1 MPTYYFK
8 TFRRSLFRNKASF
21 LLNLLAL
28 VLGIGCFL
36 FTLLF
41 VFYEHGYDAGNTRR
55 DRICRLVTDVHSGGN
70 ESKEALTFGL
80 VRDQLRKQFPEIE
93 RIGRFASYDGRT
105 GLRWK
110 PQEALIPV
118 EKLYYAD
125 QDVFDIFSYH
135 LVAGNMQ
142 TCLKAPNTIVLTASL
157 ARRIFGKTD
166 PMGQTLGLKGRPLK
180 VTGVM
185 ADLPGNSDLHFNGLL
200 SADGLSPGV
209 MQDWVFVYVLFR
221 NAGAMRGFQPKL
233 DTFFKNT
240 VNPELGLDAT
250 TQLSCKVQPLAAIHF
265 SPYRER
271 DTPKGNVVY
280 VNIFFIT
287 GILILL
293 IACTNSINLTIVQSF
308 SRVMDVTIRK
318 IYGASKLRLVWQHVL
333 ESLFIGGIAVLLSF
347 LLVWLLIPAFAV
359 VVDRSLSAHD
369 LFNWKVVGA
378 VIAGLVMLGAGGAV
392 YTTVYLNKVQLADTL
407 RSKNSKIGGLRIV
420 PRLMLGFQFF
430 ISTGMLIAAIS
441 VYRQVSYFRSAPLGF
456 NPDNVLIVQL
466 PQNAMDSLENVS
478 DHSAGKFLS
487 NTLDHDPDVVMTSF
501 CDATALPGGDADIDI
516 MEYREHGVK
525 VKKTVYHLDVDAHY
539 FSLLQIP
546 VIRGEGFRDIKD
558 STAKQHALVTTSFVR
573 KAGWTQPIGEVFTT
587 QGGAGPV
594 VRVDGVVPDFHFSSL
609 HHSILPLVIFQQ
621 TDDQDYLL
629 VRVTPA
635 RTAAVLKGL
644 EANWKKAFP
653 EVPFFYSFL
662 DEHLMQ
668 QYRDDNNLLSLLLT
682 LTLLMIA
689 ISCIGLIAYVSFLL
703 RMAKTSIA
711 IRRVI
716 GAAFKDIYALFAWQF
731 AWLLLIGFV
740 VAAPL
745 AWWLSV
751 IWLRQFAYHVDPRP
765 ADLGISLVALGV
777 LVGMIVLRYALHS
790 VRINPGRVLREN

>member
-41 VFYEHGYDAGNTRR
+41 VFYERGYDRSNGKL
-55 DRICRLVTDVHSGGN
+55 DRIGRLVSDVHSGGN
-70 ESKEALTFGL
+70 ESKEAVAFGFL
-80 VRDQLRKQFPEIE
+80 REQLRKQFPEIE
-93 RIGRFASYDGRT
+93 RIGRFDSYDGRT

-110 PQEALIPV
+110 PEETLIPV

-125 QDVFDIFSYH
+125 QDVFDIFDYH
-135 LVAGNMQ
+135 LLAGDVK
-142 TCLKAPNTIVLTASL
+142 TCLQAPNTIVLTSGL

-180 VTGVM
+180 VTGIM
-185 ADLPGNSDLHFNGLL
+185 ADLPGNTDLRFNGLM
-200 SADGLSPGV
+200 SAGGLPPEE
-209 MQDWVFVYVLFR
+209 MQGWMYVYVLFR
-221 NAGAMRGFQPKL
+221 NVKGMTAFQPKL

-240 VNPELGLDAT
+240 LNPEIGADAT
-250 TQLSCKVQPLAAIHF
+250 TRISGLLQPLSAVHF
-265 SPYRER
+265 SAYRER

-318 IYGASKLRLVWQHVL
+318 IYGAGKLRLIWQHVL

-347 LLVWLLIPAFAV
+347 LLVWLLLPAFAV
-359 VVDRSLSAHD
+359 VIDRSLSAHD
-369 LFNWKVVGA
+369 LFNWKVLGA
-378 VIAGLVMLGAGGAV
+378 AIAGLLLLGAGGAV
-392 YTTVYLNKVQLADTL
+392 YTGVYLNKVHLADTL

-456 NPDNVLIVQL
+456 NPDNVLVVQL
-466 PQNAMDSLENVS
+466 PQNALDSAEEAMDR
-478 DHSAGKFLS
+478 SAKNYLR

-501 CDATALPGGDADIDI
+501 CDATALPGGDADIDV
-516 MEYREHGVK
+516 MEYRDHGVK
-525 VKKTVYHLDVDAHY
+525 VRKTIYHLDVDAHY

-546 VIRGEGFRDIKD
+546 VIRGEGFRDVRD
-558 STAKQHALVTTSFVR
+558 STARNHALVTTGFAS
-573 KAGWTQPIGEVFTT
+573 KAGWTNPIGEVITT
-587 QGGAGPV
+587 QSGR
-594 VRVDGVVPDFHFSSL
+594 VRVDGVVPEFHFGSL
-609 HHSILPLVIFQQ
+609 HHIILPLVIFQQ
-621 TDDQDYLL
+621 TNDQDYLL

-668 QYRDDNNLLSLLLT
+668 QYRDDNNLLDLLLT
-682 LTLLMIA
+682 LTVLMIA
-689 ISCIGLIAYVSFLL
+689 ISCIGLVAYVSFLL

-716 GAAFKDIYALFAWQF
+716 GAAFKDIYALFARQF
-731 AWLLLIGFV
+731 VWLLLIGFA

-745 AWWLSV
+745 AWWSST
-751 IWLRQFAYHVDPRP
+751 IWLRQFAYHVAPRP
-765 ADLGISLVALGV
+765 ADLGIALAAMGV
-777 LVGMIVLRYALHS
+777 LVGMIVLRYAWQS
-790 VRINPGRVLREN
+790 ARVNPGRALREL